1 MIVVVKVLEPEGM
14 KTVVFPVK
22 SAVVK
27 LALFS
32 EKVKFKS
39 LLTLVWVEKVMEK
52 LSPSFL
58 SNVFATIVIPLKTI
72 PLPSLLAPGVGF
84 LVSYVQSGFL

>member
-1 MIVVVKVLEPEGM
+1 MFVVKLLEPEGI

-27 LALFS
+27 EELFN
-32 EKVKFKS
+32 EKANVKS
-39 LLTLVWVEKVMEK
+39 LLTLVCVVNVIEK

-58 SNVFATIVIPLKTI
+58 SAVLVVIVIPLKMI

-84 LVSYVQSGFL
+84 LVS